1 MRLMDD
7 LIDEKDLLRESDRV
21 AVDVIEDVLLDFMST
36 LRYFSKGIGVGTDL
50 GICLFWD
57 SLSEAEKKECE
68 PFDGVECSN
77 ILDERGVLSY
87 EDFYYYLRVASNTYI
102 QLYPQDAAE
111 VEELLAAW
119 RKRFNI
125 GEKA

>member
-1 MRLMDD
+1 MRRMDD

-21 AVDVIEDVLLDFMST
+21 AVSVIEDVLLNFMST
-36 LRYFSKGIGVGTDL
+36 LRYFSKGIGVGNDL
-50 GICLFWD
+50 GLCVFWD
-57 SLSEAEKKECE
+57 NLDETQKKECE
-68 PFDGVECSN
+68 PFDGVECSD
-77 ILDERGVLSY
+77 IADERGVLSY

-111 VEELLAAW
+111 VEELLAAY